1 MRGLAAQ
8 RGSARACEGRGGG
21 GGGRHSG
28 VPHHAF
34 VMPPS
39 PMAQGLAL
47 AWLASLYRINRYTF
61 KVSWLTLPALRRPQS
76 GQCGP
81 ARRRAPRAPRRRRV
95 CHWHCHV
102 PVHRPHPAKCEQCDV
117 RGLCVRTRRPRAP
130 RVLVSGRAARGAP
143 AACAIGEEIDPRR
156 SVSITAACMAQG
168 GLACPDPARALEGTH
183 PSICSLRGG
192 RPWCVGIAATHLC
205 PLL

>member
-1 MRGLAAQ
+1 MISSNAFSALSLSLSGAWGHSGGPCAVWRRRGA
-8 RGSARACEGRGGG
+8 ARACVEAEGPG
-21 GGGRHSG
+21 GGGRAIRCAPSC
-28 VPHHAF
+28 VRHA
-34 VMPPS
+34 PTS

-117 RGLCVRTRRPRAP
+117 CGVCVRARRSRAP
-130 RVLVSGRAARGAP
+130 RVLVSGRAAAERRRHARSG
-143 AACAIGEEIDPRR
+143 RR
-156 SVSITAACMAQG
+156 STRVDP
-168 GLACPDPARALEGTH
+168 CP
-183 PSICSLRGG
+183 SLR
-192 RPWCVGIAATHLC
+192 PA
-205 PLL
+205 